1 MGSIWD
7 DEDVQPT
14 GGDFVKFNEV
24 GDTVIGTITAIR
36 KQRFEDSDGVT
47 YAPQL
52 DLDTA
57 DGERTLTAGAV
68 KLRQLFIEQ
77 RPEVGDRIK
86 VVHTGKSG
94 RVKLF
99 SLDVRKAEAGP
110 AKAAKPPAKA
120 TSATTRSM
128 SSRAAAPVEDDDE
141 IPF

>member
-1 MGSIWD
+1 MTGNSIWD

-14 GGDFVKFNEV
+14 GGDFVKFNDV
-24 GDTVIGTITAIR
+24 GDSVIGTITAIR

-47 YAPQL
+47 YAPQI
-52 DLDTA
+52 DLDTE

-68 KLRQLFIEQ
+68 KLRQLFIDQ

-86 VVHTGKSG
+86 VVHVGKNG

-99 SLDVRKAEAGP
+99 TLDVRRAEA
-110 AKAAKPPAKA
+110 KETVK
-120 TSATTRSM
+120 TTTRKT
-128 SSRAAAPVEDDDE
+128 APPQDDE

>member
-1 MGSIWD
+1 MGFNWD

-14 GGDFVKFNEV
+14 GGDFVKFNNI

-36 KQRFEDSDGVT
+36 KQRFEDKGEVT
-47 YAPQL
+47 YAPQI

-86 VVHTGKSG
+86 VTHTGVAG

-99 SLDVRKAEAGP
+99 TLDVKRAEMAKAAP
-110 AKAAKPPAKA
+110 AKAARKP
-120 TSATTRSM
+120 
-128 SSRAAAPVEDDDE
+128 APVEDDN

>member
-14 GGDFVKFNEV
+14 GGDFVKFDNV
-24 GDTVIGTITAIR
+24 GDKVIGTITAIR
-36 KQRFEDSDGVT
+36 KQRFEDNGEVT
-47 YAPQL
+47 YAPQI
-52 DLDTA
+52 DLDTE

-99 SLDVRKAEAGP
+99 TLEVRRGEP
-110 AKAAKPPAKA
+110 AKAEVKPAKKA

-128 SSRAAAPVEDDDE
+128 SRATAVVGDDDDS

>member
-1 MGSIWD
+1 VTGNTIWD
-7 DEDVQPT
+7 DEEIQPT
-14 GGDFVKFNEV
+14 GGDFVKFAEI
-24 GDTVIGTITAIR
+24 GDSVIGTITAIR

-47 YAPQL
+47 YAPQI

-86 VVHTGKSG
+86 VVHVGKSG

-99 SLDVRKAEAGP
+99 TLDVRRGEAKEPVKAQSR
-110 AKAAKPPAKA
+110 KAAPP
-120 TSATTRSM
+120 
-128 SSRAAAPVEDDDE
+128 PDDD

>member
-7 DEDVQPT
+7 DEEIQPT

-24 GDTVIGTITAIR
+24 GDSVIGTITAIR

-47 YAPQL
+47 YAPQI

-68 KLRQLFIEQ
+68 KLRQLFIDQ

-99 SLDVRKAEAGP
+99 TLDVRRAGEA
-110 AKAAKPPAKA
+110 KEPAKA

-128 SSRAAAPVEDDDE
+128 SRKAAAVVQDDDE
-141 IPF
+141 FPF